1 MNNPYVMPFTQGQ
14 EFANWQRYAGETN
27 KQTGEFQFGM
37 PKKPEEAAIQPPT
50 APEVVMPDYTPS
62 AGIAPTSS
70 LGIKPVAALGMPAS
84 TMGVTKPTYGTSLLD
99 AVSKHLGE

>member
-27 KQTGEFQFGM
+27 KETGEFQFGM
-37 PKKPEEAAIQPPT
+37 KKAPEAAIEPPS
-50 APEVVMPDYTPS
+50 APEPVVPDYTPS
-62 AGIAPTSS
+62 VGVAPTSS
-70 LGIKPVAALGMPAS
+70 LGVKPVASLGMPAS

-99 AVSKHLGE
+99 AVGKHLGE

>member
-27 KQTGEFQFGM
+27 KETGEFQFGM
-37 PKKPEEAAIQPPT
+37 PKKAEEAAIQTPA
-50 APEVVMPDYTPS
+50 APEAVVPDYTPS
-62 AGIAPTSS
+62 VGIAPTSS
-70 LGIKPVAALGMPAS
+70 FGVKPVAALGVPAS
-84 TMGVTKPTYGTSLLD
+84 TMGTTKPTYGTSLLD

>member
-27 KQTGEFQFGM
+27 KQTGEFQFGI
-37 PKKPEEAAIQPPT
+37 PKAPEAPIQPPST
-50 APEVVMPDYTPS
+50 PEVVVPDYTP
-62 AGIAPTSS
+62 AVGVAPTST
-70 LGIKPVAALGMPAS
+70 LGVKPVASLGVPPS
-84 TMGVTKPTYGTSLLD
+84 TMGVTKPTYNTSLLD